1 MGDGWKRAIAAAQAS
16 RPPTT
21 RGAAQASA
29 ACRWCGQSP
38 CDGGLPGDPCPP
50 WDGSVQA
57 PVQASRPLLG
67 ARGQI
72 YVTLSAARTYLQDRM
87 ALPDPPARFTRPQS
101 EIARLEVARR
111 ELTALLITATCAREP
126 TAGATAKYR
135 ARSRA
140 TQLDVSANV
149 AEQDGL
155 LVVVSAGVREYV

>member
-1 MGDGWKRAIAAAQAS
+1 MS
-16 RPPTT
+16 TT
-21 RGAAQASA
+21 QASA
-29 ACRWCGQSP
+29 ACPFCGQTP

-50 WDGSVQA
+50 PGTFDGVTTVPGVMA
-57 PVQASRPLLG
+57 RALTHVRATTRDSRALG
-67 ARGQI
+67 ERGQI
-72 YVTLSAARTYLQDRM
+72 YVTLSAARVYLQDRM

-155 LVVVSAGVREYV
+155 LVVVSAGVRAYL